1 MVIFKFQSISTM
13 LDHKILGLLELVVES
28 YIEKWEPIWSKFLNT
43 LNYQSWA
50 PSTLRKY
57 LKVLEDEEFV
67 YQPYHSAG
75 RIPTLKWWEFY
86 VQRILEDVETP
97 QNDILR
103 ARSQIKDLVEMLG
116 SLVKW
121 VVVWFIDGDDYH
133 YLWIQN
139 LLSHPTFLDELET
152 VQQIVGRIESKKI
165 IDMLKKKDIKR
176 QQVNYSF
183 VSIKEGKL
191 VSIFTIK
198 IPFGWR
204 EGIVAVI
211 SPVRTNY
218 RHNLGILKKLLEVY
232 NLA

>member
-1 MVIFKFQSISTM
+1 M
-13 LDHKILGLLELVVES
+13 LDAKILGLLELVVES
-28 YIEKWEPIWSKFLNT
+28 YIQRGEPIGSKFLNT

-75 RIPTLKWWEFY
+75 RIPTLKWWELY
-86 VQRILEDVETP
+86 VQRVLESVEVP
-97 QNDILR
+97 EDDILK
-103 ARSQIKDLVEMLG
+103 ARSQLKDVVEMLG
-116 SLVKW
+116 GLVKW
-121 VVVWFIDGDDYH
+121 VVVGFVDGDDYH

-152 VQQIVGRIESKKI
+152 VQEIVWRIESKKI
-165 IDMLKKKDIKR
+165 IDMLRKKDIKR

-198 IPFGWR
+198 IPFGSK
-204 EGIVAVI
+204 EGIIAVI

-232 NLA
+232 NLAR